1 MCAKDKTMKRAPS
14 ENWNFTKAY
23 EVFGEKNKGKR
34 HTPTPA
40 LVDYISSI
48 EKIILQTFR
57 C

>member
-1 MCAKDKTMKRAPS
+1 MCAKGKNMKRAPS

-34 HTPTPA
+34 HTPTHA

-48 EKIILQTFR
+48 EKNNPTNF
-57 C
+57 